1 MTVFKDE
8 LLQDIKALG
17 GFPIYTIAV
26 IVSFFYDKILSAQ
39 LLVGI
44 VIAFSLTVV
53 IRMFSFKERPD
64 RQPFNGFLTKI
75 DASSF
80 PSLHAMRASVLATL
94 IILKLENPVLIILL
108 IVYAM
113 AVGASRIM
121 AKRHYYSDVV
131 AGLIIGFFVAL
142 ASVWLVARF
151 IS

>member
-1 MTVFKDE
+1 MNYKQE

-17 GFPIYTIAV
+17 GFPVYTIAV
-26 IVSFFYDKILSAQ
+26 IAAFFYDRVLSAQ

-44 VIAFSLTVV
+44 VLAFGVTVL

-80 PSLHAMRASVLATL
+80 PSLHSMRASVLATL
-94 IILKLENPVLIILL
+94 LTLKITNPVLIILL
-108 IVYAM
+108 IVYAL
-113 AVGASRIM
+113 AVGASRVQL
-121 AKRHYYSDVV
+121 KRHYVSDVV
-131 AGLIIGFFVAL
+131 AGLILGILVAL